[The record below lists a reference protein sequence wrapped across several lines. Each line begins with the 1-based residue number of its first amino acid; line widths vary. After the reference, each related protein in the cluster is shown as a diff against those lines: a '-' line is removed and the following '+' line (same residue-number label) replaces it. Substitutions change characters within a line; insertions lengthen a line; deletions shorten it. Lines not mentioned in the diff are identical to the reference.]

1 MPKYVVLFRFTE
13 QGIRNIKQSPE
24 RVQTARETFKKA
36 GAGVLDFYL
45 LLGQYDTMFIAE
57 APDDESI
64 ARACLAEASKGNV
77 QTETLVAF
85 SEEEFKRIVGAL
97 SE

>member
-1 MPKYVVLFRFTE
+1 
-13 QGIRNIKQSPE
+13 
-24 RVQTARETFKKA
+24 
-36 GAGVLDFYL
+36 
-45 LLGQYDTMFIAE
+45 MFIAE

-85 SEEEFKRIVGAL
+85 SEEEFKRIVDAL